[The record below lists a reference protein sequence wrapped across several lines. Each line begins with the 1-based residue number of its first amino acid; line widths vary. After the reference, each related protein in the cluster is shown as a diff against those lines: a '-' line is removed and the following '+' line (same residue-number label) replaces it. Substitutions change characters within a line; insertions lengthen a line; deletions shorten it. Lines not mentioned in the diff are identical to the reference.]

1 MAEKYQVRK
10 FEPVNNSSYQ
20 FLEVSVNGKFQF
32 QEFVNNLKDEQR
44 DLKKLN
50 AIYGYMDSL
59 SSSNLLPKTKF
70 RHIECKK
77 CKNVYEF
84 KKNDIRVY
92 VIFEKPNVFVVLG
105 AYKSTQKQDTKNIDK
120 LFDGFKM

>member
-10 FEPVNNSSYQ
+10 FEPVKNSSYQ
-20 FLEVSVNGKFQF
+20 FFEVSVNGKFQF

-59 SSSNLLPKTKF
+59 SSSNFLPKTKF
-70 RHIECKK
+70 RYIECKK